1 MAVSPSIRCNTLISR
16 TLENRKRRIA
26 ILGST
31 GSIGRQ
37 TLDVVRQHPDLFE
50 VELITANNSSSTLI
64 EQALEFDVNHV
75 VICNEAKYK
84 EVADALQDHGIKVFA
99 GIQSVCDLVTSDR
112 VDIVVAAMV
121 GFSGLRPTLSA
132 IRAGKIIAL
141 ANKETLVAAGSV
153 VMAEAM
159 KYDAPILPVDSEH
172 SAIFQCL
179 LGAQGNALT
188 RIHLTASGGPF
199 RTWDRKDILGATKAD
214 ALRHPNWSMGDKIT
228 IDSAT
233 MMNKGFEVIEARLL
247 FDTSP
252 ERIHVVV
259 HPESVIHS
267 MVEFEDGAVIAQLGC
282 PDMREA
288 IQFAMAFPRR
298 LSLDNK
304 KLDFAALGALT
315 FFEPDLQ
322 KFPCL
327 GLAYEAIARGGNIPC
342 ALNAANEVAVA
353 AFLQDRIGFYDIAAV
368 VSKCLEGTDFVANPS
383 LEDIFATHEAVT
395 SRASELI
402 W

>member
-199 RTWDRKDILGATKAD
+199 RAWDRKDILGATKAD

-233 MMNKGFEVIEARLL
+233 MMNKGFEVIEARWL

-353 AFLQDRIGFYDIAAV
+353 AFLQDKIGFYDIAAV

-395 SRASELI
+395 SRAGEFI

>member
-1 MAVSPSIRCNTLISR
+1 M
-16 TLENRKRRIA
+16 ENRKRRIA

-50 VELITANNSSSTLI
+50 VELITANNSSSTLV

-75 VICNEAKYK
+75 VICNEAKYR
-84 EVADALQDHGIKVFA
+84 EVADALQDRGIKVFA

-121 GFSGLRPTLSA
+121 GFSGLKPTLSA

-153 VMAEAM
+153 VMAEAR

-199 RTWDRKDILGATKAD
+199 RTWERKDILGATKAD
-214 ALRHPNWSMGDKIT
+214 ALRHPNWSMGAKIT

-233 MMNKGFEVIEARLL
+233 MMNKGFEVIEARWL
-247 FDTSP
+247 FDTP
-252 ERIHVVV
+252 QDRIHVVV

-288 IQFAMAFPRR
+288 IQFAMAFPLR
-298 LSLDNK
+298 LPLDNK

-327 GLAYEAIARGGNIPC
+327 GLAYEAIARGGNLPC
-342 ALNAANEVAVA
+342 ALTAANEVAVA
-353 AFLQDRIGFYDIAAV
+353 AFLQDRIGFYDISAV
-368 VSKCLEGTDFVANPS
+368 VSKCLEGTEFVAIPS

-395 SRASELI
+395 ARAGELI